1 MTVRYLKLAAAFVLA
16 IGSLAIAQTQA
27 VKIDPDLMAIKD
39 KPEFLA
45 SIGITQPAPPLDLTT
60 EQNLKRTEE
69 AFNQKNAQHFATVH
83 AQKGIGCVG
92 CHDQTT
98 IPSTNWMARVTNP
111 AMKQTCQDCHT
122 TQADVFAKTDT
133 HSNMDCVGCHMPN
146 MPAAA
151 NYSNDQ
157 SKVATEALRR
167 AHSYKIKVDPTA
179 TSMVPGQIKQGE
191 EVVNGYVIAKDEDG
205 NGYVDLMWSCARNAP
220 ADYTVFENQ
229 GCHSPFQSTLDEG
242 LIYKDQQEVY
252 GETIKLQ
259 QPVKDGYEKIT
270 QEIPRLR
277 KLLEVTRLSPA
288 DQTDARLLLDKA
300 DDIATLIKKD
310 GSYGMH
316 APNYLKDRVAT
327 AEAFLAKAQQI
338 IDAGGYVAKP
348 TVAAK

>member
-1 MTVRYLKLAAAFVLA
+1 MTVRFLKLAAAGILA
-16 IGSLAIAQTQA
+16 IGTLAIAQTQA
-27 VKIDPDLMAIKD
+27 VKINPDLMAVEG

-45 SIGITQPAPPLDLTT
+45 SIGITQPAAPLDLTQ
-60 EQNLKRTEE
+60 EENLKRTAE
-69 AFNQKNAQHFATVH
+69 AFNQKNEQHFASVH

-92 CHDQTT
+92 CHDQTR
-98 IPSTNWMARVTNP
+98 IPATNWMVRASNP
-111 AMKQTCQDCHT
+111 AMKQACQDCHT

-133 HSNMDCVGCHMPN
+133 HSKLDCVGCHMPN

-151 NYSNDQ
+151 NYSDDQ
-157 SKVATEALRR
+157 SKAAETALRR

-179 TSMVPGQIKQGE
+179 KSMIQEQIKNGQE
-191 EVVNGYVIAKDEDG
+191 TVTGYVVAKDEDG

-252 GETIKLQ
+252 GETVKLQ
-259 QPVKDGYEKIT
+259 QPVKDGYEKIS

-277 KLLEVTRLSPA
+277 KLLEVTKLSPA

-300 DDIATLIKKD
+300 DDIATLIKND

-327 AEAFLAKAQQI
+327 AQAFLAKAQQI
-338 IDAGGYVAKP
+338 IDAGGYVAKS